1 MKHKE
6 PERRK
11 LKDLKKGDIVH
22 MRIPY
27 EENTLDYYN
36 GYHPKE
42 IRGRWFKDR
51 FGDTSK
57 PRMVIVIGHDDNN
70 ILYLPLTS
78 RHSGFDSK
86 HQYVLQ
92 DNSMTWKQDVD
103 MKSYVETHSLRAVY
117 ANPEW
122 NIECIGRIAEND
134 MTNIMVKLGKY
145 EIDFESKRDQRAYV
159 SRNRESQFERQL
171 NENGYKL
178 TEKKDDF
185 TEKTYKNEDGRTIT
199 KSRWGLVKYHVP
211 LSKEEVTE
219 LVAQRENKL
228 ADDFTKAVAYITQK
242 SANQESEAVV

>member
-1 MKHKE
+1 
-6 PERRK
+6 
-11 LKDLKKGDIVH
+11 

-27 EENTLDYYN
+27 EENTSDYYN

-42 IRGRWFKDR
+42 IRGHWFKDR

-57 PRMVIVIGHDDNN
+57 PRMVIVIGRDDSN

-78 RHSGFDSK
+78 RHSRFDSK
-86 HQYVLQ
+86 YQYVLQ
-92 DNSMTWKQDVD
+92 DNSMTWKQDEN
-103 MKSYVETHSLRAVY
+103 MKSYVEVHSLRAVY
-117 ANPEW
+117 VNPEW
-122 NIECIGRIAEND
+122 NIECTGKIAEND

-159 SRNRESQFERQL
+159 SRNNEQQFEKQL
-171 NENGYKL
+171 TENGYKL
-178 TEKKDDF
+178 AKENNDF
-185 TEKTYKNEDGRTIT
+185 NEKTYENEDGRTVT

-219 LVAQRENKL
+219 LIGKREGKPV
-228 ADDFTKAVAYITQK
+228 DDFTKAVAYITRK